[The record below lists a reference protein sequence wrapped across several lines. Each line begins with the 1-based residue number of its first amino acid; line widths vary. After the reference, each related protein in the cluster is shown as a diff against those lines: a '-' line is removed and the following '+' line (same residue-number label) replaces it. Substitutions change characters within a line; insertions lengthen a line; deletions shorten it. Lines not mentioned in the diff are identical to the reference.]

1 LRIRR
6 QLQCLA
12 WLSRPSR
19 TGRLSDNWGREWG
32 LPVDRW
38 YIERFLTDHADD
50 IRGDVLEVMDD
61 RYTRRF
67 GTSISSSSVLDI
79 DRGNPNATL
88 VADLQSPSTFPEDT
102 FDCVVLTQTLQFVY
116 DLQAATRSLHRML
129 RPGGVCL
136 VTVPAVSRRDAGAH
150 SGEEYWR
157 LLPDGLGRTLGDVFG
172 PDSVSVTSF
181 GSARTAVGF
190 LLGLAAEDFG
200 PGELEANDPVSP
212 LVTAARAVK
221 PLAKKE

>member
-1 LRIRR
+1 
-6 QLQCLA
+6 
-12 WLSRPSR
+12 
-19 TGRLSDNWGREWG
+19 LSDNWGREWG

-38 YIERFLTDHADD
+38 YIERFLIEHADD

-67 GTSISSSSVLDI
+67 GSSISSSSVLDI
-79 DRGNPNATL
+79 NRANRNATL
-88 VADLQSPSTFPEDT
+88 IADLQDPFDFPEGA

-116 DLQAATRSLHRML
+116 DLQAAARSLHRML

-136 VTVPAVSRRDAGAH
+136 VTVPAVSKCDGAH
-150 SGEEYWR
+150 SGQEYWR
-157 LLPDGLGRTLGDVFG
+157 LLPDGLRRTLGDVFG
-172 PDSVSVTSF
+172 PDSVNVISF

-200 PGELEANDPVSP
+200 PGELEASDPVFP

-221 PLAKKE
+221 LPLD